1 MQSMLEMLLNAKCK
15 QKLNRKMCERGQ
27 ELLSCIFSLKN
38 QQVAATSSAL
48 ENAKANYKDSHH
60 NMQNNNNT

>member
-1 MQSMLEMLLNAKCK
+1 MW
-15 QKLNRKMCERGQ
+15 ERAR
-27 ELLSCIFSLKN
+27 ETLLSCIFSLKN